1 MSNREVTFAK
11 NLFSLAWYLYR
22 TEKWRNREV
31 TCANKLCIVALNLS
45 TVEQRKRINR
55 EVTLT

>member
-45 TVEQRKRINR
+45 TVEQRKGLIER
-55 EVTLT
+55 